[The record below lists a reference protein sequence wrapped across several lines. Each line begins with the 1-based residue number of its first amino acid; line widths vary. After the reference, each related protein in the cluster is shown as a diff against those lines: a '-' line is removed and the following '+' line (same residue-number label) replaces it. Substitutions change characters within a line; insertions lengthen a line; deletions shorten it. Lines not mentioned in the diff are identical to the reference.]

1 MTIDPPPRSRI
12 IGTAARMAWT
22 YPLRL
27 TSKVL
32 SHWLSPASRRGPKWG
47 LVAALFTS
55 TSIPPKASCA
65 RAISAWTS
73 ASRPVWQA
81 TASAS
86 PPAARIFSATDST
99 PSSLRLASTT
109 RAPAAPNAS
118 AIASPIPREAPVTT
132 TTRPANDFSMPA
144 TIS

>member
-1 MTIDPPPRSRI
+1 V
-12 IGTAARMAWT
+12 G
-22 YPLRL
+22 
-27 TSKVL
+27 V
-32 SHWLSPASRRGPKWG
+32 
-47 LVAALFTS
+47 VAALFTS
-55 TSIPPKASCA
+55 TSIPPNASCA

-81 TASAS
+81 TGERL
-86 PPAARIFSATDST
+86 AAGGADLRRHPLH

-118 AIASPIPREAPVTT
+118 ASASPIPRDAPVTT